1 MRNNSRKRGEMN
13 GELCAFIDA
22 NCDMLAE
29 KILYLQ
35 YARQPGLAER
45 YAARDIKLCLRDIK
59 YHLSYLCEAVAVDSV
74 SLFLDYISWAGSL
87 LGNLKLPPED
97 LIINIECMKEV
108 LIKESGRN
116 SENLLVSYLDPALER
131 LKYKKEVQFSFIKND
146 SPHFEL
152 ASKYLSFLI
161 NADRVSANKL
171 ILEALERNVS
181 IKDLYLH
188 VFQVTQRE
196 IGKMW
201 HENKIS
207 VACEHFCTAA
217 TQQIIAQL
225 YPHIFSAPKNNE
237 NKNFNVVAACVANEL
252 HEIGLRMIA
261 DFLEIEG
268 YNTYFLGANVPKDSI
283 VKTLCERNAHLL
295 AISATM
301 TFHVKYA
308 ADIIKEI
315 KNSPQCSNVK
325 VMVGGYPFNVD
336 AGLWKNIM
344 ADGYAADMAAVTSE
358 ASRLLH

>member
-1 MRNNSRKRGEMN
+1 MS
-13 GELCAFIDA
+13 GELCAFINK

-35 YARQPGLAER
+35 YSRQPGLAER
-45 YAARDIKLCLRDIK
+45 YAARDVNLCMRDIK
-59 YHLSYLCEAVAVDSV
+59 YHLSYLSEALNVGSV

-87 LGNLKLPPED
+87 LDNLKLPPED

-108 LIKESGRN
+108 LAKESGRG
-116 SENLLVSYLDPALER
+116 SEALLLSYLDPALAG
-131 LKYKKEVQFSFIKND
+131 LKYKKEVHFSFIKKD
-146 SPHFEL
+146 SPYFEL
-152 ASKYLSFLI
+152 ASKYLTFLV

-171 ILEALERNVS
+171 ILEAIEGKVS
-181 IKDLYLH
+181 VKDLYLH
-188 VFQVTQRE
+188 VFQATQRE
-196 IGKMW
+196 IGRMW

-217 TQQIIAQL
+217 TQQIIARL

-237 NKNFNVVAACVANEL
+237 NKKFNVVAACVANEL

-283 VKTLCERNAHLL
+283 VKTLCERNAHML
-295 AISATM
+295 ALSATM

-325 VMVGGYPFNVD
+325 VIVGGYPFNVD
-336 AGLWKNIM
+336 DGLWKNIM
-344 ADGYAADMAAVTSE
+344 ADGYAADMAAVTQE
-358 ASRLLH
+358 TARLLQ